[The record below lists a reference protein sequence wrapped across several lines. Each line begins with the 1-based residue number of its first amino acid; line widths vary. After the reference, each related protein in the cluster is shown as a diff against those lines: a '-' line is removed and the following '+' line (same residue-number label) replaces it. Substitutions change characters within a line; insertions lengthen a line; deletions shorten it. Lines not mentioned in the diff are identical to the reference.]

1 MARPRNPN
9 REKAKEI
16 WLQSGKKKP
25 LKEIAAELG
34 ELETSIRKWKCQD
47 GWDKGTGK
55 GNVTKSKRNIT
66 KQKPKLSSTGNNIV
80 NLGGAPEN
88 NRNAVKHGLY
98 AKIYKITPEEER
110 HLAEARGGN
119 LEDRLDLVYDIA
131 AIKLMR
137 MAQKED
143 CEHAEASAL
152 DLMRRAVTDKHK
164 VKHDNARL
172 EIERAKV
179 KAGDEEQDDELSIV
193 INPASDG
200 DIGENE

>member
-16 WLQSGKKKP
+16 WLQSGGTITNRS
-25 LKEIAAELG
+25 IADQLG
-34 ELETSIRKWKCQD
+34 ESEKTVSVWKLRDKWNEVLQTNECSTSNKRS
-47 GWDKGTGK
+47 
-55 GNVTKSKRNIT
+55 TK
-66 KQKPKLSSTGNNIV
+66 KPKLSLVKNNVV

-152 DLMRRAVTDKHK
+152 DLMRRVVTDKHK
-164 VKHDNARL
+164 VKHDNDRL
-172 EIERAKV
+172 ELERAKV
-179 KAGDEEQDDELSIV
+179 GANDVQME
-193 INPASDG
+193 
-200 DIGENE
+200 DIEVEVNYGMPESESE